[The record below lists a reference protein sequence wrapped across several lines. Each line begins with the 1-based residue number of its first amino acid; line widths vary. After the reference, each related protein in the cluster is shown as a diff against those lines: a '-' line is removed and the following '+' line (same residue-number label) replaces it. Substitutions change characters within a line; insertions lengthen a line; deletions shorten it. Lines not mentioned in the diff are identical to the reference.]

1 MKILIYDD
9 DLEEL
14 TQLSELLESLL
25 SKRHIQADVQGVSTQ
40 QDFHN
45 YLAQEE
51 PDVVFLDIYLDDEAM
66 GTELAKELREAKK
79 NFSLIFV
86 STSNSHA
93 WESYA
98 VGADYYLLKPVTEA
112 SLGGALDK
120 LEVFHPT
127 QLITIDTGRRYLSF
141 NIDKIVAI
149 EIRDKLCFMGCPHM
163 SLQQLIDWTEKVS
176 QSLKEAGRTRVCIP
190 TVFTAAPAVLK
201 KFQETP
207 YAETLK
213 ATGVI
218 TSYICPLMYMN
229 NPLSEKILPIISPK

>member
-14 TQLSELLESLL
+14 TKLSELLESLL

-112 SLGGALDK
+112 SLGAALDK
-120 LEVFHPT
+120 LDVFHPT

-149 EIRDKLCFMGCPHM
+149 EIRDKLCYIHTVSGIVQVYCPLYTFEEL
-163 SLQQLIDWTEKVS
+163 LQHDCFLKVNRSVIINMHYVEGLEEDTFVMFDGLRAVVRSREQKQMRALYLDWTFKN
-176 QSLKEAGRTRVCIP
+176 L
-190 TVFTAAPAVLK
+190 
-201 KFQETP
+201 
-207 YAETLK
+207 
-213 ATGVI
+213 
-218 TSYICPLMYMN
+218 
-229 NPLSEKILPIISPK
+229 

>member
-14 TQLSELLESLL
+14 TQLSTLLESLL

-112 SLGGALDK
+112 SLGAALDK
-120 LEVFHPT
+120 LEVFNPT
-127 QLITIDTGRRYLSF
+127 QLITINTGRRYLSF

-149 EIRDKLCFMGCPHM
+149 EIRDKLCYIHTVSGIVQEYCPLYTFEEL
-163 SLQQLIDWTEKVS
+163 LQHDCFLKVNRSVIINMHYVEGLEEDTFVMFDGLRAVVRSREQKQMRALYLDWTFKN
-176 QSLKEAGRTRVCIP
+176 L
-190 TVFTAAPAVLK
+190 
-201 KFQETP
+201 
-207 YAETLK
+207 
-213 ATGVI
+213 
-218 TSYICPLMYMN
+218 
-229 NPLSEKILPIISPK
+229 

>member
-14 TQLSELLESLL
+14 THLSELLESLL

-86 STSNSHA
+86 STSNSYA
-93 WESYA
+93 WESYT

-112 SLGGALDK
+112 SLGAALDK

-149 EIRDKLCFMGCPHM
+149 EIRDKLCYIHTVSGIVREYCPLYTFEEL
-163 SLQQLIDWTEKVS
+163 LQHDCFLKVNRSVIINMHYVEGLEEDTFVMPDGLRAVVRSREQKQMRALYLDWTFKN
-176 QSLKEAGRTRVCIP
+176 L
-190 TVFTAAPAVLK
+190 
-201 KFQETP
+201 
-207 YAETLK
+207 
-213 ATGVI
+213 
-218 TSYICPLMYMN
+218 
-229 NPLSEKILPIISPK
+229 